1 MSRLDDFIGRM
12 VSQRACI
19 DFAASELAGR
29 LGPVLELGLGNGR
42 TYSHMR
48 EKLPDYDIYV
58 FERAV
63 AAHPKSIPPDSHLIL
78 GEAFETLEANRA
90 RFEGQAV
97 LIHADLGTHDPRKN
111 DLMARDLSPIVEPLL
126 APGGYFISNDR
137 MYFDRMQALDLPEG
151 AMKDRCFLY
160 QAPA

>member
-19 DFAASELAGR
+19 DFAARELAGR
-29 LGPVLELGLGNGR
+29 MGPVLELGLGNGR

-78 GEAFETLEANRA
+78 GEAFETLVSERP

-97 LIHADLGTHDPRKN
+97 LIHSDMGTHNPKKN
-111 DLMARDLSPIVEPLL
+111 DEMARELSPVVEPLV

-137 MYFDRMQALDLPEG
+137 MYFDKMITLDLPEG
-151 AMKDRCFLY
+151 AHKDRCFLY
-160 QAPA
+160 QAPS